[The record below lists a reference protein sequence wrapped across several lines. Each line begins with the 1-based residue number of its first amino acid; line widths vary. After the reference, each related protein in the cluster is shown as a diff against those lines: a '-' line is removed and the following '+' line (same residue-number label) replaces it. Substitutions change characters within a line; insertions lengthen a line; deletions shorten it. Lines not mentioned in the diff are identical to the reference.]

1 MVAAPASSGWM
12 KGRVG
17 GKAIGRDIKVAFD
30 GVSVIER
37 DKTKLTG

>member
-1 MVAAPASSGWM
+1 MVAAPASSGRM

-30 GVSVIER
+30 GESVIER